1 MNFMPIN
8 LANSNELLL
17 ERYKLP
23 KFSEDLLLE
32 RYKLSKFSEE
42 DIDNVNYPI
51 SMWEFEF
58 VIKN

>member
-8 LANSNELLL
+8 LANSNE
-17 ERYKLP
+17 
-23 KFSEDLLLE
+23 LLLE

>member
-1 MNFMPIN
+1 MPIN
-8 LANSNELLL
+8 LANSNE
-17 ERYKLP
+17 
-23 KFSEDLLLE
+23 LLLE

>member
-17 ERYKLP
+17 ERYKL
-23 KFSEDLLLE
+23 
-32 RYKLSKFSEE
+32 SKFSE